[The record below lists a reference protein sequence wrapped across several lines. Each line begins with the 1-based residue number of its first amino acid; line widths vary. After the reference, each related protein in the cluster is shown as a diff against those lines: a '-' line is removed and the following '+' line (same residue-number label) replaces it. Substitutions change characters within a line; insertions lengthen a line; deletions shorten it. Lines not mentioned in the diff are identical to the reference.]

1 LYRLAARAT
10 IALEY
15 VQKFQGNA
23 VNFDKLDNDEL
34 LRLSLEAI
42 NTGRDPEAVVM
53 LKTLLERDSQHTYG
67 QYLLAAQH
75 AQMGM
80 MDRAEAGFRAVVAR
94 SPEFPMARFQ
104 LAQLLLAQS
113 RPEEAKQQL
122 APLVLLAEGQALGA
136 YARALAAAADDDLA
150 GATAQLRAGLGW
162 PQEIPALAM
171 DMQRLLGA
179 LTTNSISQE
188 GASTT
193 IAPAQPASSLFL
205 TGYGRSN

>member
-1 LYRLAARAT
+1 
-10 IALEY
+10 
-15 VQKFQGNA
+15 

-53 LKTLLERDSQHTYG
+53 LKTLLERDPQHVYG

-75 AQMGM
+75 AQLGM
-80 MDRAEAGFRAVVAR
+80 MDRAEAGFRAVVAQ

-104 LAQLLLAQS
+104 LAQLLLATS

-122 APLVLLAEGQALGA
+122 APLAGFPDGQALGG
-136 YARALAAAADDDLA
+136 YARALLAAADDDV
-150 GATAQLRAGLGW
+150 TETVSQLRAGLSW
-162 PQEIPALAM
+162 PQDIPALAM
-171 DMQRLLGA
+171 DMQHLLGSLVA
-179 LTTNSISQE
+179 SSVGQE
-188 GASTT
+188 AANTS
-193 IAPAQPASSLFL
+193 PAAVPPPSSLFL